1 MAKKGAVIGVLAS
14 LGVLAGTVMLAS
26 KVEAAPGEPETPGII
41 PTADDI
47 LASATIGELEIWYIY
62 IGQLYFTG
70 QINRD
75 AYESLYQAYVDRF
88 YQLIGGNQ

>member
-26 KVEAAPGEPETPGII
+26 KAEAAPGETETPSII
-41 PTADDI
+41 PTDDDI

-75 AYESLYQAYVDRF
+75 SYESLYQAYVDRF

>member
-1 MAKKGAVIGVLAS
+1 MSKKGAAIGVLAS
-14 LGVLAGTVMLAS
+14 LGVLAGTVLLAS
-26 KVEAAPGEPETPGII
+26 RAEAAPAELESPGII

-70 QINRD
+70 QID
-75 AYESLYQAYVDRF
+75 QYTYELLYEAYVTRF
-88 YQLIGGNQ
+88 YQLTGSS